1 MTLNELVNDA
11 LNNWALLITDTVV
24 AIYTSRKDLMILKSL
39 PLRFDCISL
48 SVATSGHLLSF
59 RHLLERRFLLGVLF

>member
-1 MTLNELVNDA
+1 MQKLLTFFQQKISEYTVLCIESVKTVNEMTLNELVNDA

-39 PLRFDCISL
+39 PLS
-48 SVATSGHLLSF
+48 H
-59 RHLLERRFLLGVLF
+59 